1 MEEQKLYEC
10 LGQALEVPDVV
21 NQKLEQTYDKLTR
34 RKGLEKPHGRPA
46 VRTALIAAAAIA
58 VLCVTATA
66 AYYLVRQNVEVDMP
80 QTVQGLVGQGQ
91 PSWER
96 MEVYDEAGH
105 LIYWPRRDMAQVDE
119 GQAQALLGD
128 CLPGSGYRWQI
139 EDYSFTVEGYVLD
152 EHTGTAKIYY
162 VVERPGG
169 FGADAVDW
177 ERGFLNYAV
186 YKLDITF
193 SALSDVETDWFGSHT
208 FVDVSRSTEEKLCLV
223 ESAARDGGWRAE
235 DGLHIDF
242 TVRGEDGEA
251 LLTAGLELPGL
262 KSLPAQSVSDPASG
276 APVLELSAIGLAL
289 KCTDIDQ
296 VDNITLDFADG
307 SRYVVQDSASGL
319 DNRDYAL
326 GTGES
331 PDMVL
336 QVVFNRLVDP
346 SQVTAVTVD
355 GQRYAVS

>member
-128 CLPGSGYRWQI
+128 PPILI
-139 EDYSFTVEGYVLD
+139 LD
-152 EHTGTAKIYY
+152 EPTVGLDPAQIVEIRDLIRELGQRHTVILSTHILPEAQLVCNR
-162 VVERPGG
+162 VVMIQNGRLAADGPAESLTGSPGRLCAEIR
-169 FGADAVDW
+169 GAPEQV
-177 ERGFLNYAV
+177 
-186 YKLDITF
+186 
-193 SALSDVETDWFGSHT
+193 LS
-208 FVDVSRSTEEKLCLV
+208 LL
-223 ESAARDGGWRAE
+223 RA
-235 DGLHIDF
+235 
-242 TVRGEDGEA
+242 VRGVSDAWEDGEGRFLIQPEEGEDVREA
-251 LLTAGLELPGL
+251 
-262 KSLPAQSVSDPASG
+262 V
-276 APVLELSAIGLAL
+276 
-289 KCTDIDQ
+289 
-296 VDNITLDFADG
+296 F
-307 SRYVVQDSASGL
+307 
-319 DNRDYAL
+319 YAL
-326 GTGES
+326 AEARTPLVGLRDSQGTLEQAF
-331 PDMVL
+331 L
-336 QVVFNRLVDP
+336 QIMTKGGSAEAGD
-346 SQVTAVTVD
+346 AD
-355 GQRYAVS
+355 HD